1 MSANIVGSIR
11 LAEMISNFWNNR
23 AKKQLN
29 EVIAEAE
36 QILESDHYFGYL
48 VKNDKIGYLRALSK
62 AKSTFRGLNRDDLTE
77 EMIDG
82 EGVNP
87 LFVEMVED
95 FYYSEIRKEAR
106 IYDLKLARYN
116 ALRDELIERFEG
128 DEKALTENY
137 AKNEFNLSRQEMF
150 KKVRSNELVF
160 ALSNQ
165 NDTWYILGKDRYKK
179 GVENEVANLNVPHFP
194 LELVG

>member
-77 EMIDG
+77 GMIDG

-95 FYYSEIRKEAR
+95 FYYSEIRKEAN

-128 DEKALTENY
+128 DTSVLTEEY
-137 AKNEFNLSRQEMF
+137 AKNIFNLSRAEMF
-150 KKVRSNELVF
+150 DKVRKNE
-160 ALSNQ
+160 AIWAMGTKTH
-165 NDTWYILGKDRYKK
+165 TWNI
-179 GVENEVANLNVPHFP
+179 VPKTGYEAYFSEKRLKTDFP
-194 LELVG
+194 LAS

>member
-29 EVIAEAE
+29 EVIAEVE

-77 EMIDG
+77 GMIDG

-95 FYYSEIRKEAR
+95 FYYSEIRKEAN

-128 DEKALTENY
+128 DESVLTEEY
-137 AKNEFNLSRQEMF
+137 ARNVHNLSRKEMF
-150 KKVRSNELVF
+150 DKVRKNEIIWAYGIRTKLWNI
-160 ALSNQ
+160 SKIEN
-165 NDTWYILGKDRYKK
+165 YKK
-179 GVENEVANLNVPHFP
+179 YVEEGKARMDFP
-194 LELVG
+194 IAS

>member
-77 EMIDG
+77 GMIDG

-95 FYYSEIRKEAR
+95 FYYSEIRKEAN

-160 ALSNQ
+160 VYATKANVWCVLTQ
-165 NDTWYILGKDRYKK
+165 ERYKK
-179 GVENEVANLNVPHFP
+179 GITNNLARVDFP
-194 LELVG
+194 LAS

>member
-62 AKSTFRGLNRDDLTE
+62 AKNTFRGLNRDDLTE
-77 EMIDG
+77 GMIDG

-160 ALSNQ
+160 VYATKANVWCVLTQ
-165 NDTWYILGKDRYKK
+165 ERYKK
-179 GVENEVANLNVPHFP
+179 GITNNLARVDFP
-194 LELVG
+194 LAS

>member
-1 MSANIVGSIR
+1 MANITGSII
-11 LAEMISNFWNNR
+11 LAERIKNFWDNR
-23 AKKQLN
+23 AKKKLN

-36 QILESDHYFGYL
+36 EILESEHYFGYL
-48 VKNDKIGYLRALSK
+48 VRTDKMGYLRALSK
-62 AKSTFRGLNRDDLTE
+62 AKYTFRGLNRDDLTE
-77 EMIDG
+77 GMIDG

-95 FYYSEIRKEAR
+95 FYYSEIRVGAN

-128 DEKALTENY
+128 RAENFTEKY

-150 KKVRSNELVF
+150 NKVKNNELVF

-165 NDTWYILGKDRYKK
+165 NNTWYILGKDRYKK
-179 GVENEVANLNVPHFP
+179 GVENKVANLSVPHFP

>member
-62 AKSTFRGLNRDDLTE
+62 AKSTFRGLDRDDLTE
-77 EMIDG
+77 GMIDG

-95 FYYSEIRKEAR
+95 FYYSEIRKEAN

-128 DEKALTENY
+128 DEKALTEKY
-137 AKNEFNLSRQEMF
+137 AKNEFNLSRDEMF
-150 KKVRSNELVF
+150 KKVRNNELIFVY
-160 ALSNQ
+160 ATKANVWCVLTQ
-165 NDTWYILGKDRYKK
+165 ERYKK
-179 GVENEVANLNVPHFP
+179 GIENNLARVDFP
-194 LELVG
+194 LKEN

>member
-77 EMIDG
+77 GMIDG

-160 ALSNQ
+160 VYATKANVWCVLTQ
-165 NDTWYILGKDRYKK
+165 ERYKK
-179 GVENEVANLNVPHFP
+179 GITNNLARVDFP
-194 LELVG
+194 LAS

>member
-77 EMIDG
+77 GMIDG

-128 DEKALTENY
+128 RAENFTEEY
-137 AKNEFNLSRQEMF
+137 AQNFNLSRAEMF
-150 KKVRSNELVF
+150 NKVRNNELVWV
-160 ALSNQ
+160 LSKQDN
-165 NDTWYILGKDRYKK
+165 NWYILGKDRYERGIK
-179 GVENEVANLNVPHFP
+179 NQVANLNVPHFP
-194 LELVG
+194 LELAS

>member
-62 AKSTFRGLNRDDLTE
+62 AKSTFRGLNRDDVTE
-77 EMIDG
+77 GMIDG

-128 DEKALTENY
+128 DERVESIAQEDYNISKQEYFNRIKKDELVYTFSKLKNAWVAVPYGRYVVGVKKGLATENY
-137 AKNEFNLSRQEMF
+137 PIAS
-150 KKVRSNELVF
+150 
-160 ALSNQ
+160 
-165 NDTWYILGKDRYKK
+165 
-179 GVENEVANLNVPHFP
+179 
-194 LELVG
+194 